1 MQEQAKDR
9 ILRALFR
16 RTVWQLCVKIDSGSR
31 IVNPP
36 ATPVQGNPHLGR
48 EQRLGE
54 AGGAELAPLIAVEN
68 GRSAGPGHRRWAWPG
83 PPDSCSSSRKRGK
96 SAAAQLRGF
105 ELSLKGWRA
114 DREPFDIFANATSA
128 VVTAEAA
135 QRTDLRTSGIW
146 LPIPYSNC
154 TTAIVRTMIAG
165 CSPSS
170 TACSDSSVSIFAP
183 ASLGAP
189 SGDPNLADHLNSRD
203 RSSGSRPARTRARR
217 PIGVKMHRSVLHA
230 MLRVAL
236 RVAGEVSVKQ
246 GEHCESRPP
255 PAVSTV
261 AGSRSARGSLRRSSA
276 QPEPRHRSPRQMPKP

>member
-1 MQEQAKDR
+1 MAARPDRATAVGPGLVRPPDVRAAGSAAK
-9 ILRALFR
+9 
-16 RTVWQLCVKIDSGSR
+16 
-31 IVNPP
+31 
-36 ATPVQGNPHLGR
+36 
-48 EQRLGE
+48 
-54 AGGAELAPLIAVEN
+54 APL
-68 GRSAGPGHRRWAWPG
+68 
-83 PPDSCSSSRKRGK
+83 
-96 SAAAQLRGF
+96 AQLRGF

-135 QRTDLRTSGIW
+135 QRADLRTSGIW

-154 TTAIVRTMIAG
+154 TTAIVRTMITG

-189 SGDPNLADHLNSRD
+189 SGDPNLAGHLNSRD
-203 RSSGSRPARTRARR
+203 RSSGSRPARTRVRR

-230 MLRVAL
+230 MSRVAL

-246 GEHCESRPP
+246 GGHCESRTL
-255 PAVSTV
+255 PAVRTV
-261 AGSRSARGSLRRSSA
+261 AGSRAARGSLRRSSA
-276 QPEPRHRSPRQMPKP
+276 QPEPRHRSPRQMQKPICDYRYATTLTLTAPRDINASDTLRISVSIVGF

>member
-9 ILRALFR
+9 ILRVLFR
-16 RTVWQLCVKIDSGSR
+16 RTVWQFYVKIDSGSR
-31 IVNPP
+31 MVNPSV
-36 ATPVQGNPHLGR
+36 TPVHGNPHLGR
-48 EQRLGE
+48 EQHLGE
-54 AGGAELAPLIAVEN
+54 AG
-68 GRSAGPGHRRWAWPG
+68 
-83 PPDSCSSSRKRGK
+83 
-96 SAAAQLRGF
+96 
-105 ELSLKGWRA
+105 RA
-114 DREPFDIFANATSA
+114 DREPFDIFANATSE

-135 QRTDLRTSGIW
+135 QRADLRTSGIW

-154 TTAIVRTMIAG
+154 TTAIVRTMITG

-170 TACSDSSVSIFAP
+170 TACWDSSVSIFAP

-203 RSSGSRPARTRARR
+203 RSSGSRPARTRVRT
-217 PIGVKMHRSVLHA
+217 PIGIKMHRSVLHA

-236 RVAGEVSVKQ
+236 RVAGEVLVMP
-246 GEHCESRPP
+246 GEHCESRTL